1 MNKNLFLTTFI
12 LLLTATVANA
22 QAEKIGDLW
31 YVFTTDEM
39 GSKIAMVTSPD
50 NDENY
55 SGEIFIPEEI
65 YRADDTLN
73 SNPYTVTVIGN
84 SAFSNCDGLTVHI
97 PKTIGR
103 IVPNAFDGCTN
114 LTIDVFSL
122 ARWCRMKFNTY
133 SSVMQESMFGIRGS
147 IFKNVDHFLI
157 DGEEVIDLVIPEE
170 VTTINRM
177 VFSGYSG
184 LQSVVIESNP
194 TTFGDSV
201 FANCKNLK
209 TVSVTNNELSN
220 IGYATFYNC
229 PNLETVSIADN
240 KLESL
245 PQSIFG
251 KCSSL
256 SSVTLPSS
264 LTSFDFG
271 AFSGCTSLTD
281 FTFPENLLSVGDSAF
296 KDCSSLTDIDL
307 SANPKIGNYAFY
319 GCANLDIKL
328 PAEYSWIGDYAFCGN
343 QKLKTL
349 DITVKDRLGS
359 YAFANCTGLTQVSV
373 LCENSFGFAVF
384 KNCTSLQSA
393 TIKEGSKELPGETFG
408 NCTAL
413 THVNIPE
420 GIKYIGCAFW
430 GCSGLKEI
438 TIPESV
444 TTLYDSP
451 YIDSLKV
458 HVKSV
463 DFWIGMNTNTF
474 SLKGGRELLVD
485 NQLVREVEFPVGSQK
500 TAFKGYEYL
509 EKITLPDGN
518 YDIRDDAFNGC
529 DQLACIYC
537 YAETPPHLSNYA
549 FSDKCIQMAT
559 VYVPGHLVETYRQN
573 QPDPHYPYEQR
584 LSWSVFRIEPIPG
597 TDEKCA
603 APTVTYENGKLSF
616 SSDTEGASFVSLIT
630 CSDMGRRESDEIE
643 LTATYHIS
651 VYATAKNH
659 AQSDLVEAVLCWI
672 DADPQINIKDDVTEV
687 SATPVIVEQN
697 TGMLTVRGLR
707 DGENVTVY
715 NLSGQNLGSAVSSSG
730 TASVR
735 VGSQQGCLLVKIGKQ
750 TVKIKI

>member
-1 MNKNLFLTTFI
+1 
-12 LLLTATVANA
+12 
-22 QAEKIGDLW
+22 
-31 YVFTTDEM
+31 
-39 GSKIAMVTSPD
+39 MV
-50 NDENY
+50 
-55 SGEIFIPEEI
+55 
-65 YRADDTLN
+65 YRADRVRY
-73 SNPYTVTVIGN
+73 PYPYFVNEIGY
-84 SAFSNCDGLTVHI
+84 SAFSGYDGLTVHV
-97 PKTIGR
+97 PKNIER
-103 IVPNAFDGCTN
+103 IIPNAFDGCTN
-114 LTIDVFSL
+114 LTIDAASL
-122 ARWCRMKFNTY
+122 NSWCMIKFNT
-133 SSVMQESMFGIRGS
+133 SDDPHLEDLNGVRGS
-147 IFKNVDHFLI
+147 HVLKNVDHFLI
-157 DGEEVIDLVIPEE
+157 DGEEVIDLVIPED
-170 VTTINRM
+170 VTQINSRA
-177 VFSGYSG
+177 FCYYSG

-194 TTFGDSV
+194 TIFGDSV
-201 FANCKNLK
+201 FAKCENLK
-209 TVSVTNNELSN
+209 TVSMTNDELSN
-220 IGYATFYNC
+220 VGYRTFASC
-229 PNLETVSIADN
+229 QNLETVSISSN

-245 PQSIFG
+245 PLNLFY
-251 KCSSL
+251 KCSNL
-256 SSVTLPSS
+256 KSVTLPLSVKS
-264 LTSFDFG
+264 IG
-271 AFSGCTSLTD
+271 AGVFSGCTSLTD
-281 FTFPENLLSVGDSAF
+281 FAWPENLVSVGDSAF
-296 KDCSSLTDIDL
+296 KDCSSLKDIDL
-307 SANPKIGNYAFY
+307 SADPKIGNYAFY
-319 GCANLDIKL
+319 GCTNLDVKF
-328 PAEYSWIGDYAFCGN
+328 PAEYSWIGNYAFYGN

-349 DITVKDRLGS
+349 DITVKDRLGNG
-359 YAFANCTGLTQVSV
+359 AFAKCTELTQVSV
-373 LCENSFGFAVF
+373 LCNNFFAYGVF
-384 KNCTSLQSA
+384 EDCTSLQSA
-393 TIKEGSKELPGETFG
+393 TIKEGSKELPGGSFD

-413 THVNIPE
+413 THVDIPE
-420 GIKYIGCAFW
+420 GIKSIGSAFN

-444 TTLYDSP
+444 TYLYDSSF
-451 YIDSLKV
+451 IDSLKV

-500 TAFKGYEYL
+500 TVFKGYEYL

-518 YDIRDDAFNGC
+518 YNISDDAFNGC

-537 YAETPPHLSNYA
+537 YAERPPHLSNYA

-597 TDEKCA
+597 TDQKCA